1 MKTRC
6 LNYRYMKS
14 KESTDHMIS
23 ELTSILNVMEQ
34 KADSL
39 QNNQYSYLYK
49 DEIELIKAVIVD
61 YRNVLNSLGQI

>member
-1 MKTRC
+1 
-6 LNYRYMKS
+6 MKS